1 MQQATLQAEKI
12 VPGTQHDPSRIM
24 QTGMGFWASKVLLS
38 AVKLRLFTVL
48 ATHALK
54 GSQIRDI
61 LKLQTSQRHV
71 YDWLDA
77 LVSLGFLK
85 RDGLLDEALY
95 HNTPDTNYFLDQN
108 KMSYLGGILEMS
120 NNRLYGFWGNL
131 EEGLQTGLPQNET
144 KGLDNSESLFSELY
158 NDTAR
163 LQEFMDAMSGI
174 QMANFMTL
182 ASKFN
187 FSSYSTM
194 ADIGGA
200 DASLSIQV
208 CRRHPDI
215 ACTSFDLPQVAAIAA
230 RKISQYNLDNRI
242 EVLVGDF
249 MADPLP
255 EAKVITMGNILHGL
269 NEENKQFLIH
279 KVYKTLPKNGV
290 MIAIENVIDN
300 ERRHNT
306 FGLLMSL
313 NMLIENGDGFDY
325 TQQDFECWAANAGF
339 KKVEYM
345 PLTGPTSALLAYK

>member
-12 VPGTQHDPSRIM
+12 IPGTIHDPSRIM

-48 ATHALK
+48 AGRALK

-61 LKLQTSQRHV
+61 LKLQTTQRHV

-95 HNTPDTNYFLDQN
+95 TNTPDSNYFLDQN
-108 KMSYLGGILEMS
+108 KLSYLGGILEMS
-120 NNRLYGFWGNL
+120 NNRLYNFWSNL
-131 EEGLQTGLPQNET
+131 EEGLLTGLPQNES
-144 KGLDNSESLFSELY
+144 KQAGDGEINFSALY
-158 NDTAR
+158 SDPAK

-174 QMANFMTL
+174 QMSNFMVL

-187 FSSYSTM
+187 FSNYSTM

-200 DASLSIQV
+200 DATLSIQV
-208 CRRHPDI
+208 CRRHQDI
-215 ACTSFDLPQVAAIAA
+215 VCTTFDLPQVATVAA
-230 RKISQYNLDNRI
+230 RKISQFNLDKRI
-242 EVLVGDF
+242 EVIVGDF
-249 MADPLP
+249 MEDPLP

-269 NEENKQFLIH
+269 NEENKLFLLK
-279 KVYKTLPKNGV
+279 KVYRALPKNGV
-290 MIAIENVIDN
+290 LIVIENVIDN
-300 ERRHNT
+300 DRRQNT

-313 NMLIENGDGFDY
+313 NMLIENGDAFDY
-325 TQQDFECWAANAGF
+325 TLQDFEGWASETGF
-339 KKVEYM
+339 KKVEIM
-345 PLTGPTSALLAYK
+345 TLTGPTSAIIVYK

>member
-12 VPGTQHDPSRIM
+12 IPGTVHDPSRII

-38 AVKLRLFTVL
+38 AVKLRLFTIL
-48 ATHALK
+48 AGRALK

-61 LKLQTSQRHV
+61 LKLQTTQRHV

-85 RDGLLDEALY
+85 RDGLLGEALY
-95 HNTPDTNYFLDQN
+95 TNTPDSNYFLDQN
-108 KMSYLGGILEMS
+108 KLSYIGGILELN
-120 NNRLYGFWGNL
+120 NNRLYDSWSNL
-131 EEGLQTGLPQNET
+131 EEGLLTGLPQNET
-144 KGLDNSESLFSELY
+144 KNAGINFSEMY
-158 NDTAR
+158 SDPVK

-174 QMANFMTL
+174 QMSNFMVL

-187 FSSYSTM
+187 FSNFATM

-208 CRRHPDI
+208 CRRHQDI
-215 ACTSFDLPQVAAIAA
+215 VCTSFDLPEVASVAA

-242 EVLVGDF
+242 DVIVGDF
-249 MADPLP
+249 MEDPLP

-269 NEENKQFLIH
+269 NEDNKQFLLN
-279 KVYKTLPKNGV
+279 KVYKALPKNGV
-290 MIAIENVIDN
+290 LIVIENIIDN
-300 ERRHNT
+300 DRRQNT

-313 NMLIENGDGFDY
+313 NMLIENGDAFDY
-325 TQQDFECWAANAGF
+325 TLNDFEGWAGKAGF
-339 KKVEYM
+339 KKAEIM
-345 PLTGPTSALLAYK
+345 NLTGPTSAIITYK